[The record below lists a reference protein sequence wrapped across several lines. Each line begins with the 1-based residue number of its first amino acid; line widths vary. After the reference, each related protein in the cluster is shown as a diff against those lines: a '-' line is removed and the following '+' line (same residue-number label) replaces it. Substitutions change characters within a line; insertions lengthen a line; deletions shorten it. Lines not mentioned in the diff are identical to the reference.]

1 MILCQDLSR
10 YMLKNSGLS
19 EEEQELDESVPVA
32 LSLSG
37 DIVFRVLPPVA
48 LGKGTLSEIL
58 FIFPAG

>member
-1 MILCQDLSR
+1 
-10 YMLKNSGLS
+10 MLKNSGLS